1 MQIGKNLYI
10 VRPKNTSKIQS
21 FMNIGLVLS
30 GGGARGISHLGVLAA
45 LEEYD
50 LRPTRISGTSAGAI
64 IGALYAAGYQPA
76 EILKVIIKTKLFRY
90 FKPNTSFA
98 GLLRMESTEKLYR
111 QMIKVDSFESLHIPL
126 TVSATDIERG
136 ETVYFSEGELI
147 KPLQA
152 SSCLPV
158 IFAPVLIESNY
169 FIDGGILNNLP
180 IEPLEGKCDYIIG
193 VHSNALP
200 THLKVSNIKQIIER
214 SLHLAINTNVEARK
228 KKCNFFIEPPGM
240 ASFSVYDV
248 AKAEEIYQV
257 GYQYAKEK
265 LKEVF

>member
-1 MQIGKNLYI
+1 M
-10 VRPKNTSKIQS
+10 S
-21 FMNIGLVLS
+21 IGLVLS

-50 LRPTRISGTSAGAI
+50 LRPTHISGTSAGAI
-64 IGALYAAGYQPA
+64 IGALYAAGYHPS

-90 FKPNTSFA
+90 FKPDISFT

-111 QMIKVDSFESLHIPL
+111 QMLDVNSFESLNISL
-126 TVSATDIERG
+126 TVAATDIERG

-152 SSCLPV
+152 SSCVPV
-158 IFAPVLIESNY
+158 IFAPVHIDGRY

-180 IEPLEGKCDYIIG
+180 IEPLEGKCDCIIG

-200 THLKVSNIKQIIER
+200 AHLKVSNIKQIIER
-214 SLHLAINTNVEARK
+214 SLHLAINVNVEARRQR
-228 KKCNFFIEPPGM
+228 CDFFIEPPAM
-240 ASFSVYDV
+240 ALFGVYDV
-248 AKAEEIYQV
+248 AKAQEIYQI

-265 LKEVF
+265 LKELSYSIVRQIDSL